1 LFLAVAL
8 SILLLALALSADG
21 LVVGFS
27 FGLRGVK
34 VPALCMVLTCGIS
47 AVVFLAAALL
57 GVGISGVIGGPPAKA
72 AGAMILAARG
82 VWMMWAAMRDG
93 RGTAQKARRAG
104 RERPS
109 AVERERPNA
118 VLPAGTVVAARSAPA
133 VSLPWHVVA
142 DPERADL
149 DRSGVISVYE
159 ALFLGLA
166 LALDAGG
173 AGVGASMAGP
183 MPWWSCLVIAVAN
196 GGFLWAGVRLGRAAL
211 GGLAWAMA
219 ERKDGVARAAWLSQ
233 GATLG
238 PGLALVGVAV
248 LNVIM

>member
-1 LFLAVAL
+1 LLLAVAL

-34 VPALCMVLTCGIS
+34 VPALCTVVTCGIS

-57 GVGISGVIGGPPAKA
+57 GVGISGAIGGPLAKA
-72 AGAMILAARG
+72 AGATILAARG
-82 VWMMWAAMRDG
+82 VWMMRAAMRDG
-93 RGTAQKARRAG
+93 RTTAQKARRAG
-104 RERPS
+104 RERP
-109 AVERERPNA
+109 NA
-118 VLPAGTVVAARSAPA
+118 VLSAGTVVAARSAPA

-183 MPWWSCLVIAVAN
+183 LPWWSCLVIAVAN
-196 GGFLWAGVRLGRAAL
+196 GCFLWAGVRLGRAAL